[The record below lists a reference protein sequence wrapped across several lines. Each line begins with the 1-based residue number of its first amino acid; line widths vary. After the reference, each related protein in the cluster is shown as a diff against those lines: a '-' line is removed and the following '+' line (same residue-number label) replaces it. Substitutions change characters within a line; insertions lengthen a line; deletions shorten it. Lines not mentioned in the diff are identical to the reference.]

1 MMGATS
7 WRGVVAGLI
16 GNVLIGVSLY
26 HLIQVGSCGNGYDGA
41 CPSSL
46 TPYFI
51 ALPVGILT
59 SVVGIFMG
67 GGVIAFC
74 GVFVSI
80 GLGALAAGWF
90 GDSKMGAF
98 PYIFG
103 GMFAFFGLLPLLLGA
118 GLRRMGA
125 GKEAE
130 AMRLVATGGQ
140 GVGTVTR
147 IRDTGITIND
157 NPRLD
162 VTMRVEPVDNS
173 APIERTKTVTV
184 SRLAIPRV
192 GDRFPVWYDRANPD
206 LWAYGVDIEPH
217 APSAVKALFAR
228 AGRGSRTARARSKRS
243 SGSTSCA
250 RSAPSPPPNMRRRRR
265 CCSPAWQTPTAPSGV
280 LPNAVLFL

>member
-1 MMGATS
+1 MMGPIS
-7 WRGVVAGLI
+7 WRGLVVGLI
-16 GNVLIGVSLY
+16 GNLLIGVSLF

-41 CPSSL
+41 CPSEL

-51 ALPVGILT
+51 ALPVGIIT
-59 SVVGIFMG
+59 SVIGVFMG

-90 GDSKMGAF
+90 GNGKTGAF

-103 GMFAFFGLLPLLLGA
+103 GLFAFFGLLPLLLGA

-130 AMRLVATGGQ
+130 AMRLLAAGGQ

-147 IRDTGITIND
+147 VRDTGITIND
-157 NPRLD
+157 DPRLEL
-162 VTMRVEPVDNS
+162 TMRVEPIDNG

-192 GDRFPVWYDRANPD
+192 GDRFPVWFDKAD
-206 LWAYGVDIEPH
+206 ATSWAYGVDMEPH
-217 APSAVKALFAR
+217 APPAVKALFAR
-228 AGRGSRTARARSKRS
+228 AGRGEAGGAAPAPEPD
-243 SGSTSCA
+243 G
-250 RSAPSPPPNMRRRRR
+250 PSPLEELERLNELRKVGAVTNAEYE
-265 CCSPAWQTPTAPSGV
+265 SAK
-280 LPNAVLFL
+280 AVLLARLAEPGRA

>member
-7 WRGVVAGLI
+7 WRGLIVGLI

-51 ALPVGILT
+51 ALPAGILT
-59 SVVGIFMG
+59 SVAGIFMG

-80 GLGALAAGWF
+80 GLGSLAAGWF
-90 GDSKMGAF
+90 GDGKTGAF

-103 GMFAFFGLLPLLLGA
+103 GLFAFFGLLPLLLGA

-125 GKEAE
+125 GKEAQ

-140 GVGTVTR
+140 GVGTVTHVQ
-147 IRDTGITIND
+147 DTGITIND
-157 NPRLD
+157 NPRVE
-162 VTMRVEPVDNS
+162 VTMRVQPVDGT
-173 APIERTKTVTV
+173 APLERKKTVTV
-184 SRLAIPRV
+184 SRVAIPRV
-192 GDRFPVWYDRANPD
+192 GDRFPVWYDRADAD
-206 LWAYGVDIEPH
+206 LWAFGVDMEPH
-217 APSAVKALFAR
+217 APPEVKALFAR
-228 AGRGSRTARARSKRS
+228 AGRGEPAAATAAAAEPDR
-243 SGSTSCA
+243 
-250 RSAPSPPPNMRRRRR
+250 PSPLEELERLNELRKVG
-265 CCSPAWQTPTAPSGV
+265 AVT
-280 LPNAVLFL
+280 NAEYESAKALLLARLGDPGRS